1 MAVQKATQQFLKI
14 YLNLVFHVLRFVR
27 LVLMMESL
35 MLKIDVYF
43 VRRTILSNLKTQI
56 IALLLVEMDTSNKA
70 STINLFAVNA
80 IHHAKLV

>member
-80 IHHAKLV
+80 IHHARLV

>member
-1 MAVQKATQQFLKI
+1 MAVQRATQQFLKI

-27 LVLMMESL
+27 PVLMMESL

-80 IHHAKLV
+80 IHHARLV